1 MINVTKK
8 TKFILPLIF
17 MFLLTACGKN
27 PKDLPFIDDSGS
39 SAGNQQNLDQ
49 LPANSTGVTKVV
61 SVVDA
66 TISTITIPA
75 NKSYNPTVFNDGWFY
90 FNSSAEFELPETVA
104 VTNGRAGNHLLYVN
118 LTRSSSPNT
127 LPANLKCIYIGDES
141 NTFADYAVTAKP
153 YKFDFCVD
161 EAVVVTP
168 GTRASIKSSS
178 ANILD
183 STSRVGTLIDV
194 LRSDKINVQVNNGNH
209 KQSSTVQYI
218 TTSVEFVFD
227 IKE

>member
-1 MINVTKK
+1 MQRITEK
-8 TKFILPLIF
+8 TKFIVPLFLIF
-17 MFLLTACGKN
+17 LLSACGKK
-27 PKDLPFIDDSGS
+27 PKDLPFIDDSGTS
-39 SAGNQQNLDQ
+39 YANQKNLDQ
-49 LPANSTGVTKVV
+49 LPANSTGSNKLV
-61 SVVDA
+61 SVIDS
-66 TISTITIPA
+66 TISLITIPA

-90 FNSSAEFELPETVA
+90 FNSSAEFEFPETVS
-104 VTNGRAGNHLLYVN
+104 VTSGRAGNHLLYVN
-118 LTRSSSPNT
+118 LTRSISSNS
-127 LPANLKCIYIGDES
+127 LPANLKCIYIGEES
-141 NTFADYAVTAKP
+141 NTFADYSVAAKP

-183 STSRVGTLIDV
+183 SANRVGTLIDV